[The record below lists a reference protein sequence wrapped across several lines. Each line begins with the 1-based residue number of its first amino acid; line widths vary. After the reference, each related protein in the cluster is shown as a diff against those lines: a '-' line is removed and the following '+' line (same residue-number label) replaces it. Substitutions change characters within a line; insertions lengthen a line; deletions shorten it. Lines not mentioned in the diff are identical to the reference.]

1 MYDLIAFGANRAP
14 GSRPLQFAE
23 KDAAD
28 VVNVFTSPLGPVS
41 AGSHCLGVGTSAT
54 SSALRS
60 ALSTARARRPDQLVF
75 YFSGHGSPA
84 GIALSDGLFSFR
96 ELIRRLRAVAAP
108 ASLVILD
115 VCHAGALRL
124 HEQRGDLGGLETLT
138 EAWAT
143 ALARATPGNRLMLS
157 SAASQRS
164 HEGQVPNGHFT
175 HCLLRALKE
184 QSGDIDADSVRFISD
199 RQAYR
204 RAARLLGE
212 FRGLSQRAEAH
223 RLSGD
228 FPMIVSEQDVQV
240 GHARFESGWARR
252 DGLGVSASV
261 MIEGRARLDTYVR
274 ATLIDRRGNAVW
286 IDRGCLRAESDRA
299 SYRVEFSL
307 RPSELLADPGLL
319 ATWSDAQVNGHC
331 WEVACEDQAGD
342 EISRFVIAA

>member
-1 MYDLIAFGANRAP
+1 MYDLIAFGTNVAP
-14 GSRPLQFAE
+14 GARPLQFAE

-41 AGSHCLGVGTSAT
+41 VGSHCLGVGAGATSA
-54 SSALRS
+54 ALRT
-60 ALSTARARRPDQLVF
+60 ALSTARVRRPNQLVF
-75 YFSGHGSPA
+75 YFSGHGSPT

-96 ELIRRLRAVAAP
+96 ELIRCLRAVAAP
-108 ASLVILD
+108 SSLVILD

-124 HEQRGDLGGLETLT
+124 HEQRGDLGGFEPLT

-184 QSGDIDADSVRFISD
+184 QSGDIDANSVRFISD
-199 RQAYR
+199 RQAFR
-204 RAARLLGE
+204 RAAQLLSK
-212 FRGLSQRAEAH
+212 FRGSQRAEAH

-261 MIEGRARLDTYVR
+261 MIEGRARMDTYVR
-274 ATLIDRRGNAVW
+274 ATLVDRRGNAVW

-299 SYRVEFSL
+299 SYTVEFSL
-307 RPSELLADPGLL
+307 PTSELLADPRLL

-331 WEVACEDQAGD
+331 WEVACEDQVGD